1 MSTHAAIAIKKSSE
15 CIRWIYLHWD
25 GDLNF
30 AGRTLA
36 NHYLTIDCA
45 IARGIR
51 KRQSNNQR
59 SCRTY
64 GWFLR
69 LPV

>member
-30 AGRTLA
+30 AGVRLA
-36 NHYLTIDCA
+36 TSH
-45 IARGIR
+45 
-51 KRQSNNQR
+51 
-59 SCRTY
+59 
-64 GWFLR
+64 
-69 LPV
+69 